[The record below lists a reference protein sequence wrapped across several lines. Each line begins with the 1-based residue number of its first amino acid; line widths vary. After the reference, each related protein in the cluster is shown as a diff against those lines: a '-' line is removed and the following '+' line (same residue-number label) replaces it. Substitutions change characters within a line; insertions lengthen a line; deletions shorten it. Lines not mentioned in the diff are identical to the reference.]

1 MGWNENKN
9 RQGPG
14 KEKVLARPAAWLR
27 RIVFL
32 ALALILIPE
41 GVVAADNRVACRD
54 RAHHIIVRVMN
65 LHSAKGL
72 VTAVLYGDNPA
83 TFLKKGARL
92 AKERMPAAT
101 GVTEVCLPAPGP
113 GRYAVVAYHDE
124 NGNRKFDKSWIGL
137 PIEGY
142 GVSRDPTIF
151 LGPPSFEAS
160 AFAVGAGA
168 TTIVIKINY

>member
-1 MGWNENKN
+1 M
-9 RQGPG
+9 
-14 KEKVLARPAAWLR
+14 ARPAEWWR
-27 RIVFL
+27 RIVLL
-32 ALALILIPE
+32 ALGLALLPDV
-41 GVVAADNRVACRD
+41 VVAADNRVACRD
-54 RAHHIIVRVMN
+54 RAHHIIVRVVN

-92 AKERMPAAT
+92 AKERVPAAV
-101 GVTEVCLPAPGP
+101 GVTEVCLAAPGS

-168 TTIVIKINY
+168 TTIIVKISY

>member
-1 MGWNENKN
+1 MKN

-14 KEKVLARPAAWLR
+14 KASVVAGPAGWVRWIVL
-27 RIVFL
+27 L
-32 ALALILIPE
+32 ALGLALPPDDA
-41 GVVAADNRVACRD
+41 VAADNRVACRD
-54 RAHHIIVRVMN
+54 RAHHIIVRVVN

-72 VTAVLYGDNPA
+72 VTAVLYGDNSA
-83 TFLKKGARL
+83 TFLEKGSRL
-92 AKERMPAAT
+92 AKKRVPAAA
-101 GVTEVCLPAPGP
+101 GVTEVCLTAPGS

-160 AFAVGAGA
+160 AFAVGPGA
-168 TTIVIKINY
+168 TTIEVKINY